1 MADHDSQIVVAP
13 FDSHK
18 HDYLEISY
26 AYFGSFTQVI
36 NGQIVE
42 MKEGDLTI
50 LDTDVIHTINKVGE
64 ETIIINILL
73 RKNYFILSRLTE
85 NDLIS
90 EFVID
95 AIYKPSI
102 NGRFFTFHLMEM
114 EKSGTISVLPCANIL
129 IQILRPLK

>member
-1 MADHDSQIVVAP
+1 M
-13 FDSHK
+13 
-18 HDYLEISY
+18 
-26 AYFGSFTQVI
+26 I